1 MSTLRQHFPIWLI
14 GFEGRRA
21 RCISYRGFCV
31 RGESGTQ
38 HNEDNLKTV
47 MITGSKDYPAF
58 ASDRI
63 VSGGMEVMVTEYAKH
78 IPQGYRFA
86 VLTGREGLPKFED
99 SGQVRVYRLP
109 ILGSGRL
116 QPFSLFLV
124 SFFKALRLHK
134 GIDCCLPQTALA
146 ALPALVLKML
156 FGIPYIVYTHSFNAE
171 VSHVGNRF
179 FAFLYCLIERTTFR
193 FADGLITAGEL
204 LKAYVV
210 RRYSIPEEK
219 IAVIH
224 SGVDIPDAK
233 PVDHSVFERYGIKAS
248 DFVVLYLGRLIE
260 ENGIFDLIDA
270 VLLLRE
276 RGTELKCLIAGS
288 GDLEQTIRRRIREN
302 HAEETIKLVG
312 VIRGETKDSMLRRCD
327 LLARTSYHE
336 VFPVVYLEAFSY
348 GKPVLATPVGDA
360 PAIARDSRAVRLVE
374 THRTDQVAD
383 GIQDLLEKPQ
393 LREQMGQEGLKYAAA
408 STWASQS
415 QKLFTFLEQVLTA
428 R

>member
-1 MSTLRQHFPIWLI
+1 M
-14 GFEGRRA
+14 
-21 RCISYRGFCV
+21 
-31 RGESGTQ
+31 RGESATQ
-38 HNEDNLKTV
+38 HNEDNLKTI

-58 ASDRI
+58 ASERI

-99 SGQVRVYRLP
+99 RGQVRVYRLP

-116 QPFSLFLV
+116 QPLSLFVFSL
-124 SFFKALRLHK
+124 FKALRLHK
-134 GIDCCLPQTALA
+134 SIDCCLPQTALA
-146 ALPALVLKML
+146 ALPALVLKTL
-156 FGIPYIVYTHSFNAE
+156 CGTPYIVYTHSFNAD

-179 FAFLYCLIERTTFR
+179 FAFWYCLIERMTFR

-204 LKAYVV
+204 LKDHVV
-210 RRYSIPEEK
+210 RRYRIPEEK

-224 SGVDIPDAK
+224 SGVDIPGEK
-233 PVDHSVFERYGIKAS
+233 PIDRSVFERYGIKAA

-276 RGTELKCLIAGS
+276 RGKDLKCLIAGN
-288 GDLEQTIRRRIREN
+288 GDLEQSIRRKIGEN
-302 HAEETIKLVG
+302 HAEEAIKLVG
-312 VIRGETKDSMLRRCD
+312 VIRGETKDNMLRRCD

-360 PAIARDSRAVRLVE
+360 RAIARDSQAVCLVE
-374 THRTDQVAD
+374 PHRPDQVAD
-383 GIQDLLEKPQ
+383 AIQDILEKPE
-393 LREQMGQEGLKYAAA
+393 LRKQMGQDGLKYAAS
-408 STWASQS
+408 STWSKQS
-415 QKLFTFLEQVLTA
+415 EKLFAFIDRVLA
-428 R
+428 GR